1 MSPEDHGV
9 INKTVRLLP
18 LFHRVIS
25 GAVAPQTEEEQVSD
39 DYSEEKKE
47 KKKKNIGEVGNKE
60 LGRSPEVYE
69 WAGKNLFVR
78 GERGTNKFRDVS

>member
-39 DYSEEKKE
+39 DYSEG
-47 KKKKNIGEVGNKE
+47 KKKKKKY
-60 LGRSPEVYE
+60 R
-69 WAGKNLFVR
+69 R
-78 GERGTNKFRDVS
+78 GWK

>member
-47 KKKKNIGEVGNKE
+47 KKKKK
-60 LGRSPEVYE
+60 
-69 WAGKNLFVR
+69 
-78 GERGTNKFRDVS
+78 

>member
-39 DYSEEKKE
+39 DYSEG
-47 KKKKNIGEVGNKE
+47 KKKKKKIEERLEIRNLAVPRKFMN
-60 LGRSPEVYE
+60 GR
-69 WAGKNLFVR
+69 GKIY
-78 GERGTNKFRDVS
+78 S